1 MKKIMVTFLAV
12 LSLILS
18 AAPAYAAE
26 VSNHVNETA
35 MTPNYTYI
43 WLLSSGLDIS
53 SSGKAHCVGS
63 VDASSN
69 SYNAELTVTLQKYSN
84 GSWSNVKSW
93 SDSGTG
99 QSNLIVDK
107 YYYVERGTYRVRTT
121 AKIYDSAGKLL
132 EDKFFDSDERTY

>member
-18 AAPAYAAE
+18 TAPAYAAE
-26 VSNHVNETA
+26 VSNHASETA

-107 YYYVERGTYRVRTT
+107 YYYVEYGTYRVRTT